1 MNTASATLPK
11 SLAAIALCWSSLL
24 PVHALAQESKI
35 AWISSERI
43 YNESKLAKLA
53 SAKLAEEFRSREKA
67 VQELGARFKV
77 ANEALERD
85 MPTLSEAD
93 RAKRQR
99 EFFELDKE
107 LQRRQR
113 EFREDLNQRTNEER
127 SAIAEKANTIIQ
139 QMAHVEGYDI
149 VLQEALWAS
158 PRIDITDKVLKALDK
173 EK

>member
-85 MPTLSEAD
+85 MPTLNEAD
-93 RAKRQR
+93 RA
-99 EFFELDKE
+99 
-107 LQRRQR
+107 
-113 EFREDLNQRTNEER
+113 
-127 SAIAEKANTIIQ
+127 
-139 QMAHVEGYDI
+139 
-149 VLQEALWAS
+149 
-158 PRIDITDKVLKALDK
+158 
-173 EK
+173 